1 MEQVGQVEFLIDKDI
16 FSLSEEERTKV
27 LKEEFEKHGYI
38 PTDEPVVVRE
48 GKISSVRA
56 VEKNTQEE
64 VELYVFAK
72 VIKKGDKL
80 KTYISAKVV

>member
-1 MEQVGQVEFLIDKDI
+1 MEQVGQIEFLIDKDI
-16 FSLSEEERTKV
+16 FSLSEEKRTKV

-56 VEKNTQEE
+56 VEKDTQEE

-72 VIKKGDKL
+72 VIKKGDTS
-80 KTYISAKVV
+80 KTYISTKVV

>member
-1 MEQVGQVEFLIDKDI
+1 MEQIGQIEFLIDRNI

-38 PTDEPVVVRE
+38 PTDEPVIVRE

-56 VEKNTQEE
+56 IEKENQDE

-72 VIKKGDKL
+72 VIKKGDNSR
-80 KTYISAKVV
+80 TYISAKVV

>member
-1 MEQVGQVEFLIDKDI
+1 MEQVGQIEFLIDKDI
-16 FSLSEEERTKV
+16 FSLPEEERTKV
-27 LKEEFEKHGYI
+27 LKEEFEKHSYI

-48 GKISSVRA
+48 GKISSIRA
-56 VEKNTQEE
+56 VEKDTQEE

-72 VIKKGDKL
+72 VIKKGDTQ